1 MSAYAFWYSIV
12 YPIAGLIFP
21 CRYYGRE
28 NIPEGPVVICANHSS
43 FIDPIL
49 IAFAF
54 QRHRQIFFMSKAEIF
69 KVPILGAVLRSIG
82 SFPVHRGETDIS
94 AIRTAFGLLKSGRR
108 VMIFPEG
115 TRVKEKEPVDAK
127 SGALRIAIKT
137 KTPILPVYISRRKR
151 IFSFSKLVIG
161 KPYLPVEPRDKDY
174 LALADELMEKI
185 NVLESTL

>member
-1 MSAYAFWYSIV
+1 MSAYTFWYSIV

-28 NIPEGPVVICANHSS
+28 NIPDGPLVICANHTS

-69 KVPILGAVLRSIG
+69 KVPVLGAILRAIG
-82 SFPVHRGETDIS
+82 SFPVQRGETDIQ
-94 AIRTAFGLLKSGRR
+94 AIRTAFGHLKSGER

-151 IFSFSKLVIG
+151 VFSFSKLVIG
-161 KPYLPVEPRDKDY
+161 KPYLPIEPKDKNY
-174 LALADELMEKI
+174 LELADELMEKI